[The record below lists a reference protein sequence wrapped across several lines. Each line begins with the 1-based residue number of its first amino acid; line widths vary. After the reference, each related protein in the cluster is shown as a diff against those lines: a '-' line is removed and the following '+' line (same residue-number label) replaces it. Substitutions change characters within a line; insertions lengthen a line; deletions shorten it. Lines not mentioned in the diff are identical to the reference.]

1 MSKLLK
7 QKIIQLLIERGNFKQ
22 KPGPLMVADTNFEFD
37 NCFVGPGE
45 SDSLVLVSEVN
56 ETQIDLFVR
65 RIRGLKRSLVRSK
78 STRTLAVIVFGLKV
92 IPRTLSELESY
103 CRVINILPSD
113 DVERSVSELLKLEIP
128 STTSLK
134 IQPEKTLL
142 ETLSVDEK
150 ELFDEI
156 MELKR
161 SQDFDFE
168 TAALHLFESKLDA
181 SLGGKND

>member
-1 MSKLLK
+1 MSNLLK
-7 QKIIQLLIERGNFKQ
+7 QKIIQLLIERGSFEQ

-56 ETQIDLFVR
+56 ETQIVR

-134 IQPEKTLL
+134 IQPEETLL
-142 ETLSVDEK
+142 ETLSVDER

-161 SQDFDFE
+161 SQEFDFE
-168 TAALHLFESKLDA
+168 TAALQLFESKLDA